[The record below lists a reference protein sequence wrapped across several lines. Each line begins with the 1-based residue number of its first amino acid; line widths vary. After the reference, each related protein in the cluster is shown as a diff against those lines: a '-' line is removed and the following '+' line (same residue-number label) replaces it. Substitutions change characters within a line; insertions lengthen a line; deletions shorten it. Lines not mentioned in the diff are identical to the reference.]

1 MLLTAMKVLGT
12 RVVFGKLNANI
23 AIWEILGLENSV
35 LPQEGFVMRDTFHK
49 FSFIKWSFHA
59 CKRLKP
65 VLPSQPTYGSYALVI
80 TLNEKWKIL
89 DVENSSLM

>member
-35 LPQEGFVMRDTFHK
+35 LPQEGFVMHETILPLFMVSLLVCK
-49 FSFIKWSFHA
+49 LMLIEIQSF
-59 CKRLKP
+59 
-65 VLPSQPTYGSYALVI
+65 
-80 TLNEKWKIL
+80 
-89 DVENSSLM
+89 